1 MISNV
6 LSIGLHVTLDNKHS
20 QYTMTFY
27 IIKMIYQLYKLIL
40 NNVLDHFCIVGTD
53 LLEVGSETVHILV
66 IGQHGLGLSVEKVD
80 VPNAQQSQQDGSV
93 LIQGSSTEV
102 LVLYMKG

>member
-1 MISNV
+1 M
-6 LSIGLHVTLDNKHS
+6 
-20 QYTMTFY
+20 
-27 IIKMIYQLYKLIL
+27 
-40 NNVLDHFCIVGTD
+40 GTD

-66 IGQHGLGLSVEKVD
+66 IGQHSLGLSMEKVD

>member
-1 MISNV
+1 M
-6 LSIGLHVTLDNKHS
+6 
-20 QYTMTFY
+20 
-27 IIKMIYQLYKLIL
+27 
-40 NNVLDHFCIVGTD
+40 GTD

-66 IGQHGLGLSVEKVD
+66 IGQHSLSLSVEKVD